1 MASTSDAKSRA
12 PSLRDTIASALNAL
26 PNAQQL
32 GLTVVSSSPKRT
44 TALFPHSPSAGV
56 RCWEVEHL
64 VVVHSA
70 LPDGSTPEPSP
81 NVLAAAISA
90 HVFTLPTA
98 PGAPPTSLLYI
109 SKVDSSG
116 YAPPGAPLTR
126 ELAVGVL
133 RHFLAPAT
141 RPTPRVAATLF
152 ARSQGQYL
160 FPNSVEGGGKRVL
173 GGLGLCG
180 WWKGVYE
187 EGARRLVADGVPAAD
202 LDLRYLLPSYSA
214 AEASGMLGAPRR
226 PLPAGVS
233 WRYAPPFV
241 AQLLPESGVPSVATL
256 VPSLPDDPKTR
267 FLDEL
272 VAEAIDAVPIA
283 LTKPGKDK
291 DGSEQR
297 KRTAKEKD
305 AAAEEEDRERAHAAL
320 AKIPPEEFWERLGFR
335 QECVSGDVTGFFSAT
350 LDPSEGGAGEAAKAK
365 EAKEK
370 ETKDGEKPDGTKRT
384 LSQALVERLLKSMLN
399 TDFAT
404 RALAAEGTAHW
415 LASARSIVVDELGE
429 EGWAASTATI
439 AAKAGVDAPAAPP
452 KRKEETVTMLQ
463 PRKKKK

>member
-1 MASTSDAKSRA
+1 MSACTDAS
-12 PSLRDTIASALNAL
+12 SLRDTIAAALSAL
-26 PNAQQL
+26 PNPHQL

-44 TALFPHSPSAGV
+44 TTLFPHSPSAGV
-56 RCWEVEHL
+56 RCTEVEHL
-64 VVVHSA
+64 VVVHSE
-70 LPDGSTPEPSP
+70 LPAESSSEPS

-98 PGAPPTSLLYI
+98 PGTPATSLLYI

-187 EGARRLVADGVPAAD
+187 EAARRLVADGVSPGD

-214 AEASGMLGAPRR
+214 PEAAGMLGAPRR
-226 PLPAGVS
+226 PLPVGVA

-241 AQLLPESGVPSVATL
+241 AQLLPEAGVPSLATL

-272 VAEAIDAVPIA
+272 VGEAVDAVPIA
-283 LTKPGKDK
+283 LTKTGKDK
-291 DGSEQR
+291 EPSESR
-297 KRTAKEKD
+297 KRSRKEKD
-305 AAAEEEDRERAHAAL
+305 AAEEEEDRARAHAAL
-320 AKIPPEEFWERLGFR
+320 AKIPPAEFWERLGFR

-350 LDPSEGGAGEAAKAK
+350 LSPSEAAQVEEKDA
-365 EAKEK
+365 K
-370 ETKDGEKPDGTKRT
+370 ETKDEEKDAASAKRT

-404 RALAAEGTAHW
+404 RALAAEGTANW
-415 LASARSIVVDELGE
+415 LASARSIVTDELGE

-439 AAKAGVDAPAAPP
+439 AAKTGVDAPAAPP